1 MKAEAS
7 RVDILILGLL
17 LVRDAER
24 LFGPGDLGGAKP
36 RQVLELLVLARGH
49 ALSTEAIAAAL
60 WAEGREPHNVT
71 ATLNTYVCV
80 LRRSLFGGCRDQA
93 RRTIVTGPGAYRL
106 DLDGVTL
113 DVAQFDDLVLR
124 AQRAP
129 ERPQRI
135 RLLTEA
141 VGLYRGP
148 LLEHARYD
156 EWVQDERTL
165 YEDRMTR
172 AHLDLALDW
181 LGEGDRLTSLRHA
194 ELALRHDRYSEEA
207 YRLIMVANYDLGHH
221 DAVRR
226 ARDART
232 CSTGSSGWE
241 SAPRPDAWWHPCR
254 PVTRPP
260 TSSGTSIPSPAP
272 VHPHWSRARSPD
284 THLWTGARRTAIV
297 TRARVRVREGGE
309 GVVSSARLCGGSPAL
324 PSSP

>member
-1 MKAEAS
+1 M
-7 RVDILILGLL
+7 DILILGLL

-24 LFGPGDLGGAKP
+24 LFGPGDLGGVKP

-49 ALSTEAIAAAL
+49 AVSTEAIAAAL

-80 LRRSLFGGCRDQA
+80 LRRSLFGSCRDRA

-106 DLDGVTL
+106 DLEGITL
-113 DVAQFDDLVLR
+113 DVARFDDLVLA
-124 AQRAP
+124 AQRSP
-129 ERPQRI
+129 ERPHRI

-156 EWVQDERTL
+156 EWVQEERTS

-172 AHLDLALDW
+172 AHLDLARDW

-226 ARDART
+226 ALERCRTVLDRDLGVGLSPETSRLAACMQARNCT
-232 CSTGSSGWE
+232 ADLLE
-241 SAPRPDAWWHPCR
+241 RFYPQ
-254 PVTRPP
+254 
-260 TSSGTSIPSPAP
+260 PA
-272 VHPHWSRARSPD
+272 
-284 THLWTGARRTAIV
+284 I
-297 TRARVRVREGGE
+297 RV
-309 GVVSSARLCGGSPAL
+309 PAL
-324 PSSP
+324 AEGSVA